1 MTRSAADRLV
11 VAFDYPR
18 ADAALG
24 LADRLAGRIR
34 WAKVG
39 LELFVTAG
47 PNIVHAFAA
56 RGFHVFLDLKFH
68 DIPTTVA
75 GACAAAARSG
85 AAMINVHA
93 GGAGEMMRAALDGAR
108 RGAAESGH
116 PTPKVLA
123 VTVLTSLS
131 GSELPGY
138 YSDRPVTD
146 RVVLLAEAARDAGLD
161 GVVCSPMEI
170 APLRA
175 ALGPDFRLL
184 TPGIRFADG
193 EAGDQ
198 KRIATPADAAR
209 SGADWIVMGRP
220 ITAAPDP
227 IAAAARAVVEIDHGL
242 SSTGG
247 NGSSH

>member
-18 ADAALG
+18 ADEALA

-47 PNIVHAFAA
+47 PNVVHAFAA

-68 DIPTTVA
+68 DIPHTVA

-93 GGAGEMMRAALDGAR
+93 GGAGEMMRAALEGAR
-108 RGAAESGH
+108 RGAAESRH
-116 PTPKVLA
+116 PAPKLLA

-131 GSELPGY
+131 GSELAGY
-138 YSDRPVTD
+138 YSDRPVED
-146 RVVLLAEAARDAGLD
+146 KVVMLARAAREAGLD
-161 GVVCSPMEI
+161 GVVCSPREI
-170 APLRA
+170 EPLRA
-175 ALGPDFRLL
+175 ALGPDFGLL
-184 TPGIRFADG
+184 TPGVRFADG
-193 EAGDQ
+193 DIGDQ
-198 KRIATPADAAR
+198 KRVATPADAAR
-209 SGADWIVMGRP
+209 AGADWIVMGRP

-227 IAAAARAVVEIDHGL
+227 VAAAARAVVEIDHGL
-242 SSTGG
+242 SGAG
-247 NGSSH
+247 NGSTR